1 MTVRRTLLSRF
12 LILTSAMTQ
21 CSPCL
26 VSPRKVKPIFFRIN
40 PARCGCRISL
50 RSDSCPAVP
59 QTSSAI
65 CTNHIIDFQGLIF
78 NAPVR
83 VRLLQPTRDA
93 VVVMFYIDE
102 LRSQFNFSSES
113 SKVVSENDLSSSL
126 AEENWVQL
134 TTVNEIKLIVSKCR
148 MPGNAM
154 NSRKDT
160 RVLEPCTAKC

>member
-26 VSPRKVKPIFFRIN
+26 VSPRKVKPIFFRIK
-40 PARCGCRISL
+40 PTRCGCRISL
-50 RSDSCPAVP
+50 KSDSCPAVP

-65 CTNHIIDFQGLIF
+65 RTNHIIDFQGLIF

-83 VRLLQPTRDA
+83 VRLLQPTRDEII
-93 VVVMFYIDE
+93 VLFYIDE
-102 LRSQFNFSSES
+102 LRSQLDLSSES
-113 SKVVSENDLSSSL
+113 SKVVSDDVLSSTL
-126 AEENWVQL
+126 AEGNWVQL

-148 MPGNAM
+148 MPGNTM
-154 NSRKDT
+154 NSRKDI